1 MDKVKEMLA
10 DPNGKISD
18 ISQAVGYEN
27 PRYFSKVFKHTT
39 GFTPREYREHILSL
53 KEIIKYKLS
62 PLRQNGAFYEF
73 TILWCHYS
81 PRRISLS

>member
-27 PRYFSKVFKHTT
+27 PRYFSKVFKQTT
-39 GFTPREYREHILSL
+39 GFTPREYREHILSQ
-53 KEIIKYKLS
+53 KDS
-62 PLRQNGAFYEF
+62 
-73 TILWCHYS
+73 
-81 PRRISLS
+81 